1 MSDTGIGIPQ
11 EKQWQIF
18 GPFVQADAST
28 TRRYGGTGL
37 GLAISAQLV
46 EMMGGRIWLESEP
59 GKGSRFQFVATFG
72 VARGAAALLKTSSAD
87 LQNLRVL
94 IVDDNATNR
103 RILEEMLTNWRM
115 KPVSVDS
122 ARAALAALTEAA
134 RADEPFRLVLSDAL
148 MPEVDGF
155 ALARAIKAD
164 ARSSGTRLIML
175 TSAGLQLGRSRRP
188 DGLSALLSKPIKQ
201 SDLLDA
207 IISRSAHRSRT
218 SAPGRRV
225 KRASASAP
233 VPRPLRILVAE
244 DKRDQSEAG
253 RDAP

>member
-1 MSDTGIGIPQ
+1 FTEQGEVIVDAIADLAGDDKVMVKFTVSDTGIGIPE
-11 EKQWQIF
+11 EKQWEIF

-46 EMMGGRIWLESEP
+46 EMMDGRIWLESEP
-59 GKGSRFQFVATFG
+59 GKGSRFHFVATFG
-72 VARGAAALLKTSSAD
+72 VARGTGALLKTSSA

-134 RADEPFRLVLSDAL
+134 RTDDPFRLVLSDAL
-148 MPEVDGF
+148 MPEV
-155 ALARAIKAD
+155 
-164 ARSSGTRLIML
+164 
-175 TSAGLQLGRSRRP
+175 
-188 DGLSALLSKPIKQ
+188 
-201 SDLLDA
+201 
-207 IISRSAHRSRT
+207 
-218 SAPGRRV
+218 
-225 KRASASAP
+225 
-233 VPRPLRILVAE
+233 
-244 DKRDQSEAG
+244 
-253 RDAP
+253 